1 MADNNEQK
9 HQLTAAQ
16 LEAIE
21 ADIKTQQL
29 TSQLLPIS
37 VLLQQYTNKEV
48 EAAFIKGSTFLCTK
62 YTSLRK
68 IRGDGNCYYR
78 AFLYSLCEHLVRDNN
93 SDGDNNAEFY
103 RLKEIVNGS
112 LKWVCNYGYEE
123 HTIEMFY
130 DELVELF
137 DFIEGV
143 CIINNKKKPS
153 SSKDEVDNI
162 MNELHAKLNEENAV
176 SVPRYYV
183 VHKIY
188 YILIIHCNLF
198 VSNLR
203 IFTYMYRHPI
213 IVHGLCV

>member
-1 MADNNEQK
+1 MSNNEQQ
-9 HQLTAAQ
+9 HRLTAAQ

-21 ADIKTQQL
+21 TDIKTQQQL
-29 TSQLLPIS
+29 TSKLLPIS
-37 VLLQQYTNKEV
+37 ALLQEYTNTEV

-62 YTSLRK
+62 YTSFRK

-78 AFLYSLCEHLVRDNN
+78 AFLYSLCEILVRGNN
-93 SDGDNNAEFY
+93 FDDDNNAEFH

-137 DFIEGV
+137 DFIEGA
-143 CIINNKKKPS
+143 CIINSNKKKTNS
-153 SSKDEVDNI
+153 SSSNDEVDTI

-176 SVPRYYV
+176 SVLPCYV
-183 VHKIY
+183 VHNNIS
-188 YILIIHCNLF
+188 I
-198 VSNLR
+198 
-203 IFTYMYRHPI
+203 M
-213 IVHGLCV
+213 

>member
-1 MADNNEQK
+1 MADNEQK
-9 HQLTAAQ
+9 RKLTAAQ

-21 ADIKTQQL
+21 ADIKNQQL

-93 SDGDNNAEFY
+93 NAEFY
-103 RLKEIVNGS
+103 RLKEIVKGS

-153 SSKDEVDNI
+153 SSKDEVDNNI

-188 YILIIHCNLF
+188 YMLIIHCNLF

-203 IFTYMYRHPI
+203 IFTYYI
-213 IVHGLCV
+213 

>member
-1 MADNNEQK
+1 MADNEQK

-103 RLKEIVNGS
+103 RLKEIVNDS
-112 LKWVCNYGYEE
+112 LKWVCKYGYEE

-143 CIINNKKKPS
+143 CIINKKKKPS